1 MLPRAS
7 AINVPLVLKI
17 NHSETSHLQ
26 EALLCW
32 EDLDT
37 GYAIGIAQT
46 RIWFKHYVFLE
57 QPEPGHFLSWEL
69 QLSLYIFHR

>member
-7 AINVPLVLKI
+7 AVSVLLVLKI
-17 NHSETSHLQ
+17 NHSKASHLQ
-26 EALLCW
+26 KALLCW

-46 RIWFKHYVFLE
+46 RIWFKHYVYLE
-57 QPEPGHFLSWEL
+57 QPEPGHFLLWEL
-69 QLSLYIFHR
+69 QLSLYILHR